1 MSGIIGNLERE
12 KIISRVGKLAKTKVN
27 HVTKGGHQILLC
39 GFCPLGGYPP
49 SFTDKIFSKKKVTDL
64 GGTPPH
70 PLYGHS
76 PEKCSS
82 KSAKNGVFSPKNT
95 CFWFKK

>member
-49 SFTDKIFSKKKVTDL
+49 SFTDKIFAKKSCRFR
-64 GGTPPH
+64 GYPPS
-70 PLYGHS
+70 PLYGPS
-76 PEKCSS
+76 PE
-82 KSAKNGVFSPKNT
+82 NFL
-95 CFWFKK
+95 